1 MNNSILLK
9 DCIKDFEKNNELSL
23 PQDDLFELF
32 SISQV
37 TKKSNLSVED
47 IESSIVDG
55 AQDGGID
62 CLLTLVDDSPILSD
76 DEIDLIELSESSCIK
91 LIIGQVK
98 NKKSF
103 QEDVLDKIHISI
115 QKLFDLET
123 NEEGLEKSF
132 NPLLVEKIMIFRGL
146 WRKAVI
152 KNAQIA
158 IEFFVSCFAEN
169 KNETEPYHSK
179 KNLIKS
185 ATKEKVIPCKVAFNI
200 FSAKELL
207 EIYTSR
213 PQTEIEL
220 NLKETPVSVDY
231 SEGSIGYIGVATI
244 PEYFKFLTDRDG
256 SLRELIFEENIR
268 HFQGDVDVNK
278 KILETL
284 SEDLERDFWWLNNG
298 ITIIASNVGQIGKTL
313 MLKDAQIV
321 NGLQTSYTIGKF
333 YEPDAKKLDSRAIL
347 VKIIVSS
354 DKQTIDKIISA
365 TNRQNPVNPA
375 LLRATDDIQ
384 RRIELYF
391 SNKGYYYDRR
401 KNYYKNQGKPS
412 SKIFSI
418 QGAAQAIHAI
428 INYKP
433 GESRAKPTSL
443 IKTEE
448 SYNAI
453 FSEDLDFEAYLNC
466 CLISRKV
473 SDFIKND
480 LLEKPEKSYARLF
493 SHHIYRVIP
502 SFLCKMSHANKSAIS
517 QIKIEEIDKTI
528 INDTFEFIK
537 GCVEEFKL
545 ESRTQNTTSI
555 SKSGKFDELL
565 SKKLISKFPSASA
578 I

>member
-9 DCIKDFEKNNELSL
+9 DCINEFEKNNELNI
-23 PQDDLFELF
+23 QKDDLFELF
-32 SISQV
+32 SVSQV
-37 TKKSNLSVED
+37 TRKSNLSVED

-62 CLLTLVDDSPILSD
+62 CLLTLVDDAPILSD
-76 DEIDLIELSESSCIK
+76 DELELIELRESSCIK
-91 LIIGQVK
+91 LTIGQVK
-98 NKKSF
+98 NRKTF

-115 QKLFDLET
+115 PKLFDLEVK
-123 NEEGLEKSF
+123 EEELQKSF
-132 NPLLVEKIMIFRGL
+132 NPLLVEKILIFRKL
-146 WRKAVI
+146 WRKAVM
-152 KNAQIA
+152 KNAQIV
-158 IEFFVSCFAEN
+158 IEFFVCCFAE
-169 KNETEPYHSK
+169 K
-179 KNLIKS
+179 KPEAVTYNQKTSLIIE
-185 ATKEKVIPCKVAFNI
+185 AVQEKVTPCRVVFNI

-220 NLKETPVSVDY
+220 NLKETPVSVAY
-231 SEGSIGYIGVATI
+231 SEGSIGYIGVAII
-244 PEYFKFLTDRDG
+244 PEYLKFLTDEDG
-256 SLRELIFEENIR
+256 SLRESIFEENIR

-284 SEDLERDFWWLNNG
+284 SDDLERDFWWLNNG

-313 MLKDAQIV
+313 TLKDAQIV

-333 YEPDAKKLDSRAIL
+333 YEPDSKTDDSRAIL

-354 DKQTIDKIISA
+354 DKQAIDKIISA

-384 RRIELYF
+384 RKIELYF
-391 SNKGYYYDRR
+391 LNKGYYYDRR

-418 QGAAQAIHAI
+418 QGTAQAIHAI

-453 FSEDLDFEAYLNC
+453 FSESLDFEGYLNC

-480 LLEKPEKSYARLF
+480 LIEKPEKSYARLF
-493 SHHIYRVIP
+493 SHHMYRVIP
-502 SFLCKMSHANKSAIS
+502 SFLCKASHANKTLIS
-517 QIKIEEIDKTI
+517 QIKIEEINNKI

-545 ESRTQNTTSI
+545 ESRTKNTTSI

-565 SKKLISKFPSASA
+565 SKSLISKFAKPLTM
-578 I
+578 

>member
-1 MNNSILLK
+1 MNNSILLE
-9 DCIKDFEKNNELSL
+9 DCIEEFKKNNELHLSK
-23 PQDDLFELF
+23 DDLFELF

-55 AQDGGID
+55 EKDGGID
-62 CLLTLVDDSPILSD
+62 CLLTLVDDAPILSD
-76 DEIDLIELSESSCIK
+76 DEIESIELSESSCIK
-91 LIIGQVK
+91 LVIGQVK
-98 NKKSF
+98 NKKTF

-115 QKLFDLET
+115 PKLFDLDK
-123 NEEGLEKSF
+123 NEEELQQSF
-132 NPLLVEKIMIFRGL
+132 NPLLVERLMIFRKL

-152 KNAQIA
+152 KNAQIS
-158 IEFFVSCFAEN
+158 IEFFVCCFAEN
-169 KNETEPYHSK
+169 RNETPTYRLK
-179 KNLIKS
+179 QTQIID
-185 ATKEKVIPCKVAFNI
+185 ATKQKITPCKVAFNL

-220 NLKETPVSVDY
+220 NLKETPVSVAY
-231 SEGSIGYIGVATI
+231 AKGSIGYIGVATI
-244 PEYFKFLTDRDG
+244 PEYLKFLTDNDG
-256 SLRELIFEENIR
+256 SLREQIFEENIR

-284 SEDLERDFWWLNNG
+284 SGDFERDFWWLNNG
-298 ITIIASNVGQIGKTL
+298 ITIIASHVGQIGKTL
-313 MLKDAQIV
+313 VLKNAQIV

-333 YEPDAKKLDSRAIL
+333 YQANIIGEDSRAIL

-384 RRIELYF
+384 RKIELYF
-391 SNKGYYYDRR
+391 LSKGYYYDRR

-433 GESRAKPTSL
+433 GESRAKPTTL
-443 IKTEE
+443 IKTED
-448 SYNAI
+448 SYNSI
-453 FSEDLDFEAYLNC
+453 FSDSLDFETYLNC

-473 SDFIKND
+473 SDFIKNH
-480 LLEKPEKSYARLF
+480 LLEKREKSYARLF

-502 SFLCKMSHANKSAIS
+502 SYLCKKSHANKSAIS
-517 QIKIEEIDKTI
+517 QINIEKIDDQI
-528 INDTFEFIK
+528 INDTFEVIK
-537 GCVEEFKL
+537 ECVEEFKL
-545 ESRTQNTTSI
+545 ESKTQNTTSI
-555 SKSGKFDELL
+555 SKSGKFDDHL
-565 SKKLISKFPSASA
+565 SKKLISKFPST
-578 I
+578 